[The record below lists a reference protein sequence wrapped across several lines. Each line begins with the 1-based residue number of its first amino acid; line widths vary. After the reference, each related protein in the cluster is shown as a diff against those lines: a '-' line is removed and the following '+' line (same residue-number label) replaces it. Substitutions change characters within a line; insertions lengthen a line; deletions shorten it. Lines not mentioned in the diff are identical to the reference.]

1 MQPAI
6 PNSVVEERCNRLC
19 SYAKANNIKYA
30 VAVDGKHHPMKAA
43 ENNAREDDRNKAR
56 SELDELFSTNDINS
70 ILASNDEKLKEAL
83 KLMKRSVRVT
93 PDVIATAVRI
103 FRENGHDVYGA
114 PFEADWQLVHWEQT
128 GFTEGT
134 ISIDSDIWAMGSKVF
149 VDLLNYNSS
158 DGKCVVLEREKV
170 KGNVMEGSD
179 QWEVKH
185 FLLYSALCGCDFIKR
200 LFRLEQKK
208 IEEVMKRYTDPSN
221 TVVLDQLLTELS
233 AGRHWPGGNNKP
245 GELATNFVD
254 KVHACIGL
262 MTHAPVFDYRDDI
275 LQIVPMVPLPEGMEW
290 SDVIGFDPIE
300 IFSDTPLEGSYKV
313 DTLARFDEPLPPP
326 LPLPR
331 HPNDPSRE
339 VPHAAVVNYD
349 CMPPIVT
356 PAAVQRMWL
365 YYHDNPHPKGASRKA
380 LSEQVM
386 RGLSLGLELDE
397 DNIKETEA
405 TTSNSYISIDGI
417 KVLSPVE
424 WSTDGD
430 EAVRAVRHDKTPT
443 INTAYIESVFGV
455 GKNGIRD
462 RAWLRFVSGHMNVET
477 LRVATCRVDVDGK
490 EEMARIFEMKVT
502 PSMKNVVYSVYLVF
516 SMDGK
521 FLNKLSRCDCPNGWL
536 FCSHTLACF
545 LLFYLIQQKVD
556 WSFSDIVDAMPV
568 PIKSLQSVPF
578 AASFVFGKLR
588 VSKPGRKGGKIGKG
602 QDAYSKKLAK
612 SIAKDIPGYSG
623 KYAINDEDA
632 VAETELLNNELT
644 QKSKDVKSTDLC
656 KRVDEWV
663 GMKGVSDNSTT
674 NNDAKVSME
683 TINTYNQALVENEE
697 APKVV
702 LQKYIRHERLY
713 QMMRSGKISTNNTMF
728 GYLDHFAAHRKEQ
741 IEKLSDE
748 VAASDR
754 VGPSTTEYSVNFLQK
769 YFEDDDD
776 N

>member
-1 MQPAI
+1 MRTTSKKQKQLRRI
-6 PNSVVEERCNRLC
+6 HTYQS
-19 SYAKANNIKYA
+19 
-30 VAVDGKHHPMKAA
+30 M
-43 ENNAREDDRNKAR
+43 
-56 SELDELFSTNDINS
+56 
-70 ILASNDEKLKEAL
+70 AL
-83 KLMKRSVRVT
+83 K
-93 PDVIATAVRI
+93 
-103 FRENGHDVYGA
+103 
-114 PFEADWQLVHWEQT
+114 
-128 GFTEGT
+128 
-134 ISIDSDIWAMGSKVF
+134 
-149 VDLLNYNSS
+149 
-158 DGKCVVLEREKV
+158 
-170 KGNVMEGSD
+170 
-179 QWEVKH
+179 
-185 FLLYSALCGCDFIKR
+185 
-200 LFRLEQKK
+200 
-208 IEEVMKRYTDPSN
+208 
-221 TVVLDQLLTELS
+221 
-233 AGRHWPGGNNKP
+233 
-245 GELATNFVD
+245 
-254 KVHACIGL
+254 
-262 MTHAPVFDYRDDI
+262 
-275 LQIVPMVPLPEGMEW
+275 
-290 SDVIGFDPIE
+290 
-300 IFSDTPLEGSYKV
+300 
-313 DTLARFDEPLPPP
+313 
-326 LPLPR
+326 
-331 HPNDPSRE
+331 
-339 VPHAAVVNYD
+339 
-349 CMPPIVT
+349 
-356 PAAVQRMWL
+356 
-365 YYHDNPHPKGASRKA
+365 YY
-380 LSEQVM
+380 L
-386 RGLSLGLELDE
+386 
-397 DNIKETEA
+397 
-405 TTSNSYISIDGI
+405 
-417 KVLSPVE
+417 
-424 WSTDGD
+424 
-430 EAVRAVRHDKTPT
+430 
-443 INTAYIESVFGV
+443 IESVFGV

-556 WSFSDIVDAMPV
+556 WSFNDIVDAMPV

-588 VSKPGRKGGKIGKG
+588 VSKPGKKGGKIGKG

-632 VAETELLNNELT
+632 AAETELLNNELT

-697 APKVV
+697 ARKVV

-713 QMMRSGKISTNNTMF
+713 QMMHSGKISTNNTMF

-741 IEKLSDE
+741 IEKLSDA

-754 VGPSTTEYSVNFLQK
+754 VGPSTAEYSVDFLQQ
-769 YFEDDDD
+769 YFEDDGD